1 MTSLAARVRGWA
13 DQQDDPALRMFA
25 TTTELMDATADTAPD
40 ALLGRITE
48 AYAQT
53 VALSNRFAA
62 VSHAAMGVVVSL
74 AARRPDDAVAWAD
87 RMLDHHRQLGLGDT
101 PMLMELKADALS
113 MAGHGYDATVW
124 HAAAEAH
131 SKRAGMRY
139 PIRAVSA
146 ALAALAVSSLTDAE
160 RDRARLEGARR
171 SQSEISGLSLES
183 A

>member
-1 MTSLAARVRGWA
+1 MTSLSAKVRGWA
-13 DQQDDPALRMFA
+13 DQLDDPALRVFA

-40 ALLGRITE
+40 VLIGRIAE

-62 VSHAAMGVVVSL
+62 VSHAAMGVGVGL
-74 AARRPDDAVAWAD
+74 AARRPDDAVTWAD

-113 MAGHGYDATVW
+113 MAGQAYEATVW

-139 PIRAVSA
+139 PVRAVSA
-146 ALAALAVSSLTDAE
+146 DLAALAAASLSEAE
-160 RDRARLEGARR
+160 RERARSEGARR
-171 SQSEISGLSLES
+171 SQEEISGTG
-183 A
+183 